1 MSKLRNKNKKK
12 IHFNDKSKN
21 NFQGQYFRD
30 YYLKDFKYIG
40 PEVLGDRKNNDSFRS
55 KGCTLF
61 VKMWLREVLKGFKQ
75 FLYEG
80 SLHGVK

>member
-1 MSKLRNKNKKK
+1 MSKLRNKKKF
-12 IHFNDKSKN
+12 HFNNKSKN
-21 NFQGQYFRD
+21 HLHTQYFRD
-30 YYLKDFKYIG
+30 YYLKDFRYIS
-40 PEVLGDRKNNDSFRS
+40 PEVLGDRKNMDDSFKS

-61 VKMWLREVLKGFKQ
+61 AKMWLQEVLKGFKQ